1 MKESYA
7 QYNVTAMRNSTWSL
21 TLNRTIQWSLQ
32 MNRLKLKTTWKK
44 TTDHLIRRIYG
55 IHFHANKRT
64 IQWSL
69 QMNRLK
75 LKTSGKKTDHLRG
88 IYGRYL
94 NSERFQHVTGWTWE
108 HYDLEQL
115 KIWPRIFSPE
125 TGCVALFL
133 RGCANK
139 GVNGWCPGWSS
150 KFNT

>member
-32 MNRLKLKTTWKK
+32 MNRLKLKT
-44 TTDHLIRRIYG
+44 
-55 IHFHANKRT
+55 
-64 IQWSL
+64 
-69 QMNRLK
+69 
-75 LKTSGKKTDHLRG
+75 SGKKPIILVESMEYTSTLIIGQVSEVYRWFGWNSRLQGKITDRLRG

-94 NSERFQHVTGWTWE
+94 NSERCQHVTGWTWE